1 MPLVGSFFLLPFSG
15 STVAHLIS
23 RQCGGL
29 IEVREIKKRLTN
41 GRRRCREAEKDG
53 KMTMGDG
60 GRIRK
65 TDNR

>member
-1 MPLVGSFFLLPFSG
+1 MLSVGSFFSLPFSG

-23 RQCGGL
+23 RQCRGL

-41 GRRRCREAEKDG
+41 GRRRCREAAKDG
-53 KMTMGDG
+53 KRLREMG

-65 TDNR
+65 TDNA